1 MVHSNSEMID
11 ENVVPGT
18 FHLVNLEHNMA
29 TKHSKGNKEIVLI
42 PNPSDD
48 PDDPLN
54 WSPRRKAL
62 STFCLAVY
70 VIFNSPCLHIL
81 TSSVDTLGSS
91 VLQDLWSILS
101 WCRSRTQ
108 LA

>member
-1 MVHSNSEMID
+1 MAYSNSEMID
-11 ENVVPGT
+11 QNVVPGT
-18 FHLVNLEHNMA
+18 VHLVDLEHNMT

-42 PNPSDD
+42 PTPSDD

-70 VIFNSPCLHIL
+70 VVLNCACLIY
-81 TSSVDTLGSS
+81 
-91 VLQDLWSILS
+91 
-101 WCRSRTQ
+101 
-108 LA
+108 